1 MKISHI
7 AIWTNNLEGMRNF
20 YIHYFDAS
28 SNDGYYN
35 HTKDFKSYFITFDG
49 DCSIELMQMPGIPQS
64 KNDTKKQ
71 FTGLIHFA
79 INVGSKQKVDEL
91 TEELRQD
98 GFKVVSDPRTTGDG
112 FYESVI
118 LDPEGNR
125 VELMAKP

>member
-7 AIWTNNLEGMRNF
+7 AIWVNDLEGMRNF
-20 YIHYFDAS
+20 YMHYFDAG

-35 HTKDFKSYFITFDG
+35 HSRDFRSYFLRFNG
-49 DCSIELMQMPGIPQS
+49 ECALELMQMPGIPKT
-64 KNDTKKQ
+64 KNDPKKQ

-79 INVGSKQKVDEL
+79 IQLGSRQKVDEL
-91 TEELRQD
+91 TENLRAD
-98 GFKVVSDPRTTGDG
+98 GFRIIGEPRITGDG

-125 VELMAKP
+125 VELTE